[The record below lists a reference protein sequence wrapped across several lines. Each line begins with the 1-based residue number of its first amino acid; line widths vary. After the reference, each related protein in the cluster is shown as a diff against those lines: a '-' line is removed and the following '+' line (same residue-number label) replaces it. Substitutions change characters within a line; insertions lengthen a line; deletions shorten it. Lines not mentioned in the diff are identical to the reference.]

1 MGTTLELSEIQK
13 KQRAFNVERQWHKFS
28 PSHVFTHLIEELGEI
43 GRYILF
49 EVGYKKESLGHQRKE
64 RENLS
69 REFAQA
75 FNLFLQLAIH
85 FDIDLESSW
94 MAELAR
100 MEKRFNPT
108 DWKKYME
115 SK

>member
-1 MGTTLELSEIQK
+1 M
-13 KQRAFNVERQWHKFS
+13 ERQWHKFS

-43 GRYILF
+43 GRHILF
-49 EVGYKKESLGHQRKE
+49 EVGYKKEGLGHQRKK

-69 REFAQA
+69 QEFAQA

-85 FDIDLESSW
+85 FEIDLESCW
-94 MAELAR
+94 KEEITR

-108 DWKKYME
+108 DWKNYLD